1 MLFNPDDPVK
11 PAPRV
16 AFKAVTPD
24 PVPAAVASVPV
35 RPAMFQFAIFT
46 SAASAAPQTAAT
58 APTARIVLKFF
69 IFGSMRP

>member
-1 MLFNPDDPVK
+1 
-11 PAPRV
+11 
-16 AFKAVTPD
+16 
-24 PVPAAVASVPV
+24 
-35 RPAMFQFAIFT
+35 MFQFAIFT